1 MTTPEIS
8 VVIPVYRS
16 EEIVPH
22 LCKALKEA
30 LSAYSYEIILVND
43 RSPDGSW
50 KAIRCEAEK
59 DTRVVGLNL
68 RVNVGQDRAIMA
80 GLSHASG
87 EFTVIMDD
95 DLQHRPSDIP
105 LLYEEVS
112 RGYDVCYANFFQ
124 KKQTLVKNLG
134 SWVAG
139 KVAEAVLR
147 KPREI
152 YMSPFK
158 IIRRDVVDEVLK
170 YQGPFPYV
178 DGLLFQITDNIS
190 QITVEHQKRHSGGT
204 THNFWKQSQ
213 VFLNLA
219 TNFSV
224 LPLRLMTVSG
234 VLCSGIGF
242 LLGIYFLLVYL
253 LKGIKVYGW
262 TALML
267 VNLFFGGAML
277 ISLGMLGEYLA
288 RVLMNVNQIP
298 QFVVKER
305 INYADRSASLTQ
317 KGDAS
322 ACQ

>member
-1 MTTPEIS
+1 MLG
-8 VVIPVYRS
+8 R
-16 EEIVPH
+16 
-22 LCKALKEA
+22 
-30 LSAYSYEIILVND
+30 
-43 RSPDGSW
+43 
-50 KAIRCEAEK
+50 
-59 DTRVVGLNL
+59 
-68 RVNVGQDRAIMA
+68 
-80 GLSHASG
+80 
-87 EFTVIMDD
+87 FTVIMDD
-95 DLQHRPSDIP
+95 DLQHRPSDIHCFMKR
-105 LLYEEVS
+105 S
-112 RGYDVCYANFFQ
+112 AGDMTSCYADFFK
-124 KKQTLVKNLG
+124 KKQTLLKNLY

-147 KPREI
+147 SLGR
-152 YMSPFK
+152 YTC
-158 IIRRDVVDEVLK
+158 RRSRSFAATWLTSLK
-170 YQGPFPYV
+170 VPGPFPYI

-219 TNFSV
+219 TNFLSASA
-224 LPLRLMTVSG
+224 PTDDVSG

-298 QFVVKER
+298 
-305 INYADRSASLTQ
+305 NSL
-317 KGDAS
+317 
-322 ACQ
+322 

>member
-1 MTTPEIS
+1 
-8 VVIPVYRS
+8 
-16 EEIVPH
+16 
-22 LCKALKEA
+22 
-30 LSAYSYEIILVND
+30 
-43 RSPDGSW
+43 
-50 KAIRCEAEK
+50 
-59 DTRVVGLNL
+59 
-68 RVNVGQDRAIMA
+68 
-80 GLSHASG
+80 
-87 EFTVIMDD
+87 
-95 DLQHRPSDIP
+95 
-105 LLYEEVS
+105 
-112 RGYDVCYANFFQ
+112 
-124 KKQTLVKNLG
+124 
-134 SWVAG
+134 
-139 KVAEAVLR
+139 
-147 KPREI
+147 
-152 YMSPFK
+152 MSPFK

-170 YQGPFPYV
+170 YRGPFPYI

-190 QITVEHQKRHSGGT
+190 QVTVEHQKRHSGGT

-234 VLCSGIGF
+234 MLCSGIGF

>member
-1 MTTPEIS
+1 MLEIS
-8 VVIPVYRS
+8 VVVPVYRS
-16 EEIVPH
+16 EEILPH
-22 LCKALKEA
+22 LCKSLKEA

-43 RSPDGSW
+43 HSPDGSW
-50 KAIRCEAEK
+50 KAIQREAEK
-59 DTRVVGLNL
+59 DTHIVGLNL

-87 EFTVIMDD
+87 RFTVIMDD
-95 DLQHRPSDIP
+95 DLQHLPSDIP
-105 LLYEEVS
+105 ALYEEVN

-124 KKQTLVKNLG
+124 KKQTPLKNLY

-158 IIRRDVVDEVLK
+158 IIRRDVVDEILK
-170 YQGPFPYV
+170 YHGPFPYV

-190 QITVEHQKRHSGGT
+190 QIMVEHQKRHSGAT
-204 THNFWKQSQ
+204 THNFWKQSH

-242 LLGIYFLLVYL
+242 LVGVYFLVVYF
-253 LKGIKVYGW
+253 LKGIVVYGW

-267 VNLFFGGAML
+267 SILFFGGAML

-298 QFVVKER
+298 QFIVKER
-305 INYADRSASLTQ
+305 VNYSDRTANLTRKGEVPASQ
-317 KGDAS
+317 
-322 ACQ
+322 

>member
-1 MTTPEIS
+1 
-8 VVIPVYRS
+8 
-16 EEIVPH
+16 
-22 LCKALKEA
+22 
-30 LSAYSYEIILVND
+30 
-43 RSPDGSW
+43 
-50 KAIRCEAEK
+50 
-59 DTRVVGLNL
+59 
-68 RVNVGQDRAIMA
+68 
-80 GLSHASG
+80 
-87 EFTVIMDD
+87 MDD

-105 LLYEEVS
+105 ALYEEVS
-112 RGYDVCYANFFQ
+112 RGYDVCYADFFK

-158 IIRRDVVDEVLK
+158 IIRRDVVDEVIK
-170 YQGPFPYV
+170 YHGPFPYV

-190 QITVEHQKRHSGGT
+190 QITVEHQNRHSGGT
-204 THNFWKQSQ
+204 THNIWKQSQ

-224 LPLRLMTVSG
+224 LPLRLMTMG
-234 VLCSGIGF
+234 GLLCSGIGF

-253 LKGIKVYGW
+253 IKGIKVYGW

-267 VNLFFGGAML
+267 VNLFFGGALL

-298 QFVVKER
+298 QFVVKESV
-305 INYADRSASLTQ
+305 NYADRPASLTR